1 MTEDYNAFSRR
12 SGIIVIGVL
21 RIYNTDSCYLR
32 KLRPAKERKKQC
44 QTSVAAR
51 RCIITKNVKGL
62 PRWFGMFFAAK
73 WNTILFDA
81 FLTAKTDN
89 KIMHMINNSCSST
102 SMEIFISIDT
112 LALPNGYYHLKE

>member
-1 MTEDYNAFSRR
+1 MTRDYNAFSRR
-12 SGIIVIGVL
+12 SGIIGIGVL

-73 WNTILFDA
+73 WNTILLMH
-81 FLTAKTDN
+81 FLTTKRDN
-89 KIMHMINNSCSST
+89 TIMHMINTDYFNS
-102 SMEIFISIDT
+102 
-112 LALPNGYYHLKE
+112 NGNIYFH